1 MRQAVRSKQ
10 WWQAMDRRTFGK
22 GTLAFAALAGMSGC
36 KGEEEVVG
44 DSLALQRQHGWN
56 LGAEQNR
63 LFFRNVSSTDATGGT
78 DWKPYTDPSRLL
90 EAWRPRSRTW
100 EPFMAPTLMQA
111 LQSSSLREQIRPIFS
126 PSMEQAFKRGETL
139 RRDLLSQVT
148 KGPETFFIAD
158 LRGPEAVA
166 FGAGMAGWADV
177 IPGFDNWPHP
187 AGVVPSHETLAA
199 MLYYAAYVEKQKK
212 EVPEPTPGLM
222 LLDAQ
227 RLAAYSDASNQFD
240 NRYVAVV
247 PLVDALQQRQI
258 QNVLYIVPDRSQS
271 TERDDLNDEFVEY
284 KDAKINV
291 EIFPLSELQPVT
303 ETVAKT
309 NPDGSTERV
318 VEQRYYYGGGLGS
331 HLGFLLLYSFLAPR
345 PMAYYPYGGVG
356 GVGGRRITLDQTQP
370 PGRAPNY
377 TPRPRPTQFS
387 SSRVGGTRGVGR
399 TKPSGFGRTTVR
411 TSGGKVTGLHPSGR
425 SGSFGRGG
433 FGFGG

>member
-1 MRQAVRSKQ
+1 
-10 WWQAMDRRTFGK
+10 
-22 GTLAFAALAGMSGC
+22 MSGC
-36 KGEEEVVG
+36 KGEEEVAG
-44 DSLALQRQHGWN
+44 DSLDLQRKHGWN

-63 LFFRNVSSTDATGGT
+63 LFFRSVSSTDATGSM

-90 EAWRPRSRTW
+90 EAWRPRSKRW

-111 LQSSSLREQIRPIFS
+111 LQSSSLRDQIRPIFS
-126 PSMEQAFKRGETL
+126 QAMERAFKRGETL
-139 RRDLLSQVT
+139 RRDLLSQVS
-148 KGPETFFIAD
+148 KGPETFFMAD
-158 LRGPEAVA
+158 MPGPEAVA

-199 MLYYAAYVEKQKK
+199 MLYYAAYVDKQKK
-212 EVPEPTPGLM
+212 EVPEPAPGLM

-227 RLAAYSDASNQFD
+227 RLAAYTDDSNQFD

-247 PLVDALQQRQI
+247 PLANALQQREI

-291 EIFPLSELQPVT
+291 SIFPLSELQPVT
-303 ETVAKT
+303 EMVAKA
-309 NPDGSTERV
+309 NPDGTTERV
-318 VEQRYYYGGGLGS
+318 VEQRYYYGGGFGS
-331 HLGFLLLYSFLAPR
+331 HLGFLMLYSFLAPR
-345 PMAYYPYGGVG
+345 PMAYYSYG
-356 GVGGRRITLDQTQP
+356 GVGGRRVTLDQTQP
-370 PGRAPNY
+370 PRRAPNY
-377 TPRPRPTQFS
+377 TPRSRPTQFS

-399 TKPSGFGRTTVR
+399 MKPSGFGRTTVR
-411 TSGGKVTGLHPSGR
+411 TSGGKVTGLRPSGR

-433 FGFGG
+433 FSTSG